1 MNSQKWIEAF
11 LHPRSRGFLVLEA
24 GALDV
29 QNKVGEFVHLS
40 VLWKCSASNC
50 IIGARDHASVQ
61 VNVAQVDKVT
71 GKLNGQFKNYAI
83 CGAIKNYAI
92 CQSPSSDWPKPMA
105 SFQRTSDS

>member
-1 MNSQKWIEAF
+1 M
-11 LHPRSRGFLVLEA
+11 LEA

-71 GKLNGQFKNYAI
+71 GRLNGQLKTYAI
-83 CGAIKNYAI
+83 CGAIHRMGE
-92 CQSPSSDWPKPMA
+92 SD
-105 SFQRTSDS
+105 DSVL